1 LELIIHAV
9 MKNCYATKQY
19 KPLMGHFIIGA
30 AEV

>member
-1 LELIIHAV
+1 

-19 KPLMGHFIIGA
+19 KPLMVHFIIGA